1 MPNLVVK
8 ADFLCMVAGH
18 PVENE
23 KEVEEGDEDDGDDD
37 EEDVDGSGG
46 SQP

>member
-1 MPNLVVK
+1 MPSLVVK

-18 PVENE
+18 LVENE
-23 KEVEEGDEDDGDDD
+23 EEVEEGDEDDGDDD
-37 EEDVDGSGG
+37 EEDVDGG